1 MVDETINIFIVEY
14 SLNAFNQFV
23 GFYFFRIRI

>member
-1 MVDETINIFIVEY
+1 MRMKY

-23 GFYFFRIRI
+23 PVTLVTAGSGHNFGE